1 MFKYLSLIAC
11 GVILTIAMACSKN
24 EAPKTLSAEEL
35 PKAVTEAFNKAK
47 PQTKKLAL
55 DVLDMMKKK
64 EYAKALPAI
73 QGLCA
78 IADLDKNQRTVAS
91 QLLLTVNNDLQAAQ
105 AQGDAAA
112 QSLINS
118 QQIAK

>member
-1 MFKYLSLIAC
+1 MFRYLSLVLSVA
-11 GVILTIAMACSKN
+11 ILSLSIACSKN
-24 EAPKTLSAEEL
+24 EAPKTLTAEEL
-35 PKAVTEAFNKAK
+35 PKAVNEAFGKAK
-47 PQTKKLAL
+47 PQTKKLAM
-55 DVLDMMKKK
+55 DVLDLMKKK
-64 EYAKALPAI
+64 DFAKALPAI

-78 IADLDKNQRTVAS
+78 IPDLDKNQRTVAS